1 MIFVAL
7 GIFLSRIAGLV
18 RSRATAHFLGSS
30 DAADAL
36 AAAFRIPNLLQNLFG
51 EGALSASFIPAYARL
66 HASDPKRADQLAGA
80 VGAILALGVSLLVL
94 LGVVATPLLVDLVA
108 PGFDGGKRDLVV
120 QLVRILFP
128 GVGLLVLSAWCLGV
142 LNTHRRF
149 FLSYAAPVLWNGA
162 IIAALLWGGAR
173 EGGEGIAVWA
183 AWGAVA
189 GSLLQFIVQL
199 PTVLAVAPQLTH
211 RHSGVGAE
219 AREVFRNAV
228 PAVVSRGVGQVS
240 AYVDTLLASLLG
252 TGAVADLT
260 YAQTLYLL
268 PVSLFGMSVSAA
280 ELPSMSREGGS
291 GDPAALRT
299 RIDAGLRRIAFFV
312 VPSAVAFLLL
322 GDVVAAMIYQSGR
335 FGLQDARH
343 VWAVLGGSAVGLLAA
358 TQGRLY
364 NSAFYALGDT
374 RTPLRFALLRVTLG
388 IGLGTV
394 AALYG
399 PGLLDVDPRWGTAF
413 LTATSGCAA
422 WIEFLLLQRA
432 LNSRI
437 GPTGLRA
444 VELAKLWG
452 IALLAGAI
460 GWVVQQRLPTLGPI
474 AAGALV
480 LGAFG
485 ATYLGAAAALR
496 FPMVASLRNFG
507 RRL

>member
-7 GIFLSRIAGLV
+7 GILFSRIAGLV
-18 RSRATAHFLGSS
+18 RSRAIAHFLGSS

-66 HASDPKRADQLAGA
+66 HSSDPKRADQLAGA
-80 VGAILALGVSLLVL
+80 VGAVLALGVSLLVVC
-94 LGVVATPLLVDLVA
+94 GVLATPVLVDLVA
-108 PGFDGGKRDLVV
+108 PGFDGAKRELVV
-120 QLVRILFP
+120 RLVRILFP
-128 GVGLLVLSAWCLGV
+128 GIGLLVLSAWCLGV

-162 IIAALLWGGAR
+162 IIAALIWGGLR
-173 EGGEGIAVWA
+173 EGGDGVAIWA

-189 GSLLQFIVQL
+189 GSFLQFAVQI
-199 PTVLAVAPQLTH
+199 PTVLAVAPELTH
-211 RHSGVGAE
+211 RHAGVGAE
-219 AREVFRNAV
+219 VRDIFRNAV
-228 PAVVSRGVGQVS
+228 PAVLSRGVGQVS

-252 TGAVADLT
+252 TGAVADLS

-280 ELPSMSREGGS
+280 ELPAMAQAGGRA
-291 GDPAALRT
+291 DPTALRA

-312 VPSAVAFLLL
+312 VPSAAAMLLL
-322 GDVVAAMIYQSGR
+322 GNVIAAVVFQSGQ
-335 FGLQDARH
+335 FSGDDARH

-374 RTPLRFALLRVTLG
+374 KTPLRFALIRVTLT
-388 IGLGTV
+388 IGLGAV

-399 PGLLDVDPRWGTAF
+399 PSLLGVDQRWGTAG
-413 LTATSGCAA
+413 LTATAGCAA

-432 LNSRI
+432 MNARI
-437 GPTGLRA
+437 GATGLRLG
-444 VELAKLWG
+444 ELAKLWSL
-452 IALLAGAI
+452 ALLAGGA
-460 GWVVQQRLPTLGPI
+460 GWGVGKLVPLMGPI
-474 AAGALV
+474 LSGVLI

-485 ATYLGAAAALR
+485 ITYLGGAAVLKL
-496 FPMVASLRNFG
+496 PELASVRGIG
-507 RRL
+507 RGR